1 MKKVLVMLWVVVIA
15 LSVAVP
21 GASAADDLAAKMN
34 AIMAKSTEVRFWQF
48 SAEEVNTMIK
58 EKKTDFLV
66 VDTRPRTT
74 DFAEGHIPGAIHIM
88 TQDIFK
94 PESLK
99 KLPKNKKIVLYCAT
113 GQIQNLPVIGLRM
126 LGYDAYVMAF
136 GYAAWAKGTNSGV
149 RMQDAVKS
157 ANYPVVK

>member
-15 LSVAVP
+15 LSVAAP

-74 DFAEGHIPGAIHIM
+74 DFAEGHIPGAIHVM

-99 KLPKNKKIVLYCAT
+99 KLPKNKKIILYCAT
-113 GQIQNLPVIGLRM
+113 GQLQNLPIVGLRM
-126 LGYDAYVMAF
+126 LGYDTYTLWG
-136 GYAAWAKGTNSGV
+136 GYATWAKGSAGGAKI
-149 RMQDAVKS
+149 QDAIKA

>member
-1 MKKVLVMLWVVVIA
+1 MKKGIGIIVALGVVVLLA
-15 LSVAVP
+15 AP
-21 GASAADDLAAKMN
+21 AAFAADDLAAKMN
-34 AIMAKSTEVRFWQF
+34 AIMAKSTEVKFWQF

-66 VDTRPRTT
+66 VDVRPRTT
-74 DFAEGHIPGAIHIM
+74 DFAEGHIPGSIHIM

-99 KLPKNKKIVLYCAT
+99 QLPKNKKVILVCAT
-113 GQIQNLPVIGLRM
+113 GQIQNLPVVGLRM

-136 GYAAWAKGTNSGV
+136 GWAAWAKGSGPGV
-149 RMQDAVKS
+149 RMQDAVKA

>member
-1 MKKVLVMLWVVVIA
+1 MKKVVVMMWVVVIA
-15 LSVAVP
+15 LSVAAPEV
-21 GASAADDLAAKMN
+21 SAADDMAAKLN

-48 SAEEVNTMIK
+48 SAEDVNAMIK
-58 EKKTDFLV
+58 EQKTDFLV
-66 VDTRPRTT
+66 VDARPRTS

-88 TQDIFK
+88 TQDMFK

-99 KLPKNKKIVLYCAT
+99 KLPKNKKLILVCAT

-136 GYAAWAKGTNSGV
+136 GYAAWIKGYGAGV
-149 RMQDAVKS
+149 RMQDAVKA

>member
-1 MKKVLVMLWVVVIA
+1 MKKILVMLWAVVLAVLIA
-15 LSVAVP
+15 APFAV
-21 GASAADDLAAKMN
+21 AADDLAAKMN
-34 AIMAKSTEVRFWQF
+34 AIMAKSTEVKFWQF
-48 SAEEVNTMIK
+48 SAEDVNTMIK
-58 EKKTDFLV
+58 EKKSDFLV

-74 DFAEGHIPGAIHIM
+74 DFAEGHMPGAIHIM

-94 PESLK
+94 PENLK
-99 KLPKNKKIVLYCAT
+99 KLPKDKKLILVCAT

-136 GYAAWAKGTNSGV
+136 GYAAWAKGSGPGV
-149 RMQDAVKS
+149 RMQDAVKA

>member
-15 LSVAVP
+15 LSVTAT

-34 AIMAKSTEVRFWQF
+34 AIMTKSTEVRFWQF

-58 EKKTDFLV
+58 EKKTDFVV

-74 DFAEGHIPGAIHIM
+74 DFAEGHMPGAIHIM
-88 TQDIFK
+88 TQDMFK

-99 KLPKNKKIVLYCAT
+99 QLPKNKKLILVCAT
-113 GQIQNLPVIGLRM
+113 GQIQNLPLIGLRM

-136 GYAAWAKGTNSGV
+136 GYAAWAKGSGPGV
-149 RMQDAVKS
+149 RMQDAVKA

>member
-15 LSVAVP
+15 LSVAAP

-34 AIMAKSTEVRFWQF
+34 AIMAKSTETRFWQF
-48 SAEEVNTMIK
+48 SAEEVHTMIK
-58 EKKTDFLV
+58 EKKADFVV
-66 VDTRPRTT
+66 VDVRPRTT

-88 TQDIFK
+88 TQDMFK

-99 KLPKNKKIVLYCAT
+99 QLPKNKKVILVCAT
-113 GQIQNLPVIGLRM
+113 GQIQNLPVVGLRM

-136 GYAAWAKGTNSGV
+136 GYAAWMKGSNAGA
-149 RMQDAVKS
+149 RMQDAVHG